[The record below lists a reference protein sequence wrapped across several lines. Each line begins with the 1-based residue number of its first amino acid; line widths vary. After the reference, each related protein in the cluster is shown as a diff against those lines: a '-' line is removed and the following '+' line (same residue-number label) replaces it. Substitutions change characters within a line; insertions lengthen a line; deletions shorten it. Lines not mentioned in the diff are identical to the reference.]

1 MRNITIQTS
10 IAALSL
16 ALLAGCSSTG
26 PEQPAAPTED
36 RTPSAPTGDTSG
48 SAVNQGQVDSRGMS
62 AEEALMAQ
70 LKDPNS
76 PLSKRIIYFDYDS
89 YTIQDSYASLISAH
103 AKFLAAN
110 PKMKMLIQGN
120 TDERGSREY
129 NLALGQKRAEAVKRA
144 LLLLGVQE
152 AQVESVSLG
161 EEKPRMVGSD
171 EASYAENRRSELLY
185 SGEF

>member
-1 MRNITIQTS
+1 MRTHTKLS
-10 IAALSL
+10 IAALTL
-16 ALLAGCSSTG
+16 AVLAGCSSTG

-36 RTPSAPTGDTSG
+36 KSPTAPTGPSV
-48 SAVNQGQVDSRGMS
+48 SPVAPPSVDGKKMT
-62 AEEALMAQ
+62 AEEALLAQ

-89 YTIQDSYASLISAH
+89 YVIKDSYASLISAH
-103 AKFLAAN
+103 AKFLTAN
-110 PKMKMLIQGN
+110 PKFKMLIQGN

-144 LLLLGVQE
+144 LMLLGVQE
-152 AQVESVSLG
+152 AQLESVSLG

-171 EASYAENRRSELLY
+171 EASYAENRRSEMLY

>member
-1 MRNITIQTS
+1 MKTSALKVS
-10 IAALSL
+10 IAALTL
-16 ALLAGCSSTG
+16 ALLAGCSSSG

-36 RTPSAPTGDTSG
+36 RKPVAPSG
-48 SAVNQGQVDSRGMS
+48 STGTPVAPSQVAGKPMS

-89 YTIQDSYASLISAH
+89 YAIKDSYASLISAH
-103 AKFLAAN
+103 AKVLAAN
-110 PKMKMLIQGN
+110 PKLKMLIQGN

-144 LLLLGVQE
+144 LMLLGVQE
-152 AQVESVSLG
+152 AQLESVSLG

-171 EASYAENRRSELLY
+171 EASYAENRRSEMLY